1 VRVAVIGAT
10 GVVGETI
17 LRVLEE
23 RKVPVDALLGY
34 ASRERDDALTFHGA
48 SLPVVAASAARIIAD
63 RPHVAFFASSDDAS
77 AEMANALAAAG
88 IIVIDNSATFRL
100 DPDCPLVVPEVNAH
114 AIAPEHMIFPVG
126 NCTAIVLC
134 VGLAPIER
142 AVGLRAVRV
151 STYQA
156 VSGAG
161 RAGLDALAGEEAG
174 KAPDGTFA
182 APILHNVVPQVGSF
196 SGVGNNGE
204 EDKVAQ
210 ETRKTLNR
218 PDLHVAATC
227 VRVPVRRAH
236 SETVFF
242 ETERPT
248 SVEELGDALAAAKGV
263 IFHDRGIVTPL
274 DVENTDVVHVA
285 RLRGETENDDTRFQ
299 MWVVGDQ
306 LRKGAATN
314 GVQILELLVEQGRF
328 ATAAAR

>member
-1 VRVAVIGAT
+1 VAVIGAT

-23 RKVPVDALLGY
+23 RKVAVDALLAY
-34 ASRERDDALTFHGA
+34 ASRERENAVTFRGA
-48 SLPVVAASAARIIAD
+48 ALPVAVATIERIIAD

-77 AEMANALAAAG
+77 AEMAHALADAG
-88 IIVIDNSATFRL
+88 IVVIDNSSTFRL
-100 DPDCPLVVPEVNAH
+100 DPACPLVVPEVNPH
-114 AIAPEHMIFPVG
+114 AIHATHRIFPVG

-134 VGLAPIER
+134 VALAPIE
-142 AVGLRAVRV
+142 AAIGLASVRV
-151 STYQA
+151 ATYQA

-161 RAGLDALAGEEAG
+161 RAGLETLANEEAG
-174 KAPDGTFA
+174 GSPNGTFA

-196 SGVGNNGE
+196 SGIGDNGE
-204 EDKVAQ
+204 EEKVAA

-236 SETVFF
+236 SEAVFF
-242 ETERPT
+242 RTERPT
-248 SVEELGDALAAAKGV
+248 SVHEIGDALARAPAV
-263 IFHDRGIVTPL
+263 VFHDRGIVTPL
-274 DVENTDVVHVA
+274 DVEDTDVVHVA
-285 RLRGETENDDTRFQ
+285 RVRAEGESETDFQ

-314 GVQILELLVEQGRF
+314 GVQILELLVAQGRF
-328 ATAAAR
+328 DAVSAR

>member
-23 RKVPVDALLGY
+23 RNVEVDALLAY
-34 ASRERDDALTFHGA
+34 ASREREDAVTFRNA
-48 SLPVVAASAARIIAD
+48 SLPVAVATAERIIAD

-77 AEMANALAAAG
+77 AEMAHALAAAG
-88 IIVIDNSATFRL
+88 IIVIDNSSTFRL
-100 DPDCPLVVPEVNAH
+100 DPSCPLVVPEVNPH
-114 AIAPEHMIFPVG
+114 AIEPGHRIFPVG

-134 VGLAPIER
+134 VALAPIE
-142 AVGLRAVRV
+142 ATAGLASVHV
-151 STYQA
+151 ATYQA

-161 RAGLDALAGEEAG
+161 RAGLDALASEERG
-174 KAPDGTFA
+174 GAPDGTFA
-182 APILHNVVPQVGSF
+182 APIVHNVVPQVGTF
-196 SGVGNNGE
+196 SGSGDSGE
-204 EDKVAQ
+204 EEKVAA

-218 PDLHVAATC
+218 PDLLVAATC

-236 SETVFF
+236 SEAVFF
-242 ETERPT
+242 TTQAPT
-248 SVEELGDALAAAKGV
+248 SVAALGDALANATGV
-263 IFHDRGIVTPL
+263 AFHDRGIVTPL

-285 RLRGETENDDTRFQ
+285 RLRAEGGSDTAFA

-314 GVQILELLVEQGRF
+314 GVQILELLVQQGRF
-328 ATAAAR
+328 DAVSAG